1 MYRARTRD
9 IDVAVEPYYLEE
21 QSNPEES
28 RYVWGYRIVIENHS
42 TLTVQLVHRY
52 WHITDQN
59 GIVDEV
65 DGQGVVGEQPRLKPG
80 DSYEYS
86 SGCPLDTPSG
96 LMFGHYDMQ
105 TDEGE
110 TFEVTIPA
118 FSLDSPGL
126 MRVLN

>member
-65 DGQGVVGEQPRLKPG
+65 DGPGVVGEQPRLKPG

-96 LMFGHYDMQ
+96 LCLLY
-105 TDEGE
+105 T
-110 TFEVTIPA
+110 
-118 FSLDSPGL
+118 SPSPRDQRGSR
-126 MRVLN
+126 MPSSA

>member
-9 IDVAVEPYYLEE
+9 IEISVEPYYLEE
-21 QSNPEES
+21 QSSPEDS

-42 TLTVQLVHRY
+42 DVTVRLVHRY
-52 WHITDQN
+52 WHITDQT
-59 GIVDEV
+59 GLVDEV
-65 DGQGVVGEQPRLKPG
+65 EGPGVVGEQPRLQPG

-96 LMFGHYDMQ
+96 MMFGHYDMQ

-110 TFEVTIPA
+110 MFRAAIPA

-126 MRVLN
+126 TRVLN

>member
-9 IDVAVEPYYLEE
+9 IEVAVEPYYLEE

-42 TLTVQLVHRY
+42 SLTVRLVHRY

-59 GIVDEV
+59 GLVDEV
-65 DGQGVVGEQPRLKPG
+65 EGPGVIGEQPRLEPG

-96 LMFGHYDMQ
+96 MMFGHYDMQ
-105 TDEGE
+105 TEQGE
-110 TFEVTIPA
+110 TFQVKIPA